1 MKRILATTAIV
12 ALTAM
17 PVFAQSET
25 TDQTAPSTTQSSDTS
40 SDTSGAKANANA
52 DVTMDLNGLE
62 IGASDLIGKTVYM
75 QSEDAPDAGIVDT
88 IAAPSDD
95 WENVGEVNDVI
106 LSKDGQIES
115 ITLDVGGFLG
125 IGGKELSTSMDQ
137 LKMVT
142 EEGSEDEY
150 FVVFTGDRAALEER
164 EELDRQSV
172 LDEGGSFFA
181 GTNEGASSENN
192 LESDT
197 MASDTDA
204 NAEVNSGADTAADTG
219 TIAGTGTAVDTG
231 TNADATTNA
240 DAGMSSGAGVDA
252 DANAEATA
260 NAEAEDMP
268 GLTDAERNAL
278 TAEDLTG
285 VAIYGADD
293 EHVGEISDI
302 VLTDDGKVEHVI
314 VDVGGFLGMGEKPV
328 AVSFD
333 DINLTRDQ
341 DGVTN
346 ALQATTSL
354 SAEDLEN
361 MQEWEG

>member
-17 PVFAQSET
+17 PVFAQSDTTTDPTAET

-40 SDTSGAKANANA
+40 SDPSGATANANANA
-52 DVTMDLNGLE
+52 DVTMDLNGVE
-62 IGASDLIGKTVYM
+62 ISASDLIGKTVYM

-88 IAAPSDD
+88 IEAPSED

-106 LSKDGQIES
+106 LSKDGQIDS

-125 IGGKELSTSMDQ
+125 MGGKELSTSMDQ

-150 FVVFTGDRAALEER
+150 FVVFTGDRAALEEG

-181 GTNEGASSENN
+181 GTDETASSENN
-192 LESDT
+192 LEGDT

-204 NAEVNSGADTAADTG
+204 NAEVNSGADTAAETG
-219 TIAGTGTAVDTG
+219 A
-231 TNADATTNA
+231 NADATTNA
-240 DAGMSSGAGVDA
+240 DAGISSGAGVDA
-252 DANAEATA
+252 DATAGATA
-260 NAEAEDMP
+260 TTETDNMP
-268 GLTDAERNAL
+268 QLSDDERAAL
-278 TAEDLTG
+278 TAEELEG
-285 VAIYGADD
+285 VALYDATD
-293 EHVGEISDI
+293 EHIGEISDI
-302 VLTDDGKVEHVI
+302 VLTDDGQVEHVI
-314 VDVGGFLGMGEKPV
+314 VDVGGFLGLGEKPV

-333 DINLTRDQ
+333 EISLTRDQ
-341 DGVTN
+341 DGVTD

-354 SAEDLEN
+354 TVEELEN
-361 MQEWEG
+361 MEKWEG